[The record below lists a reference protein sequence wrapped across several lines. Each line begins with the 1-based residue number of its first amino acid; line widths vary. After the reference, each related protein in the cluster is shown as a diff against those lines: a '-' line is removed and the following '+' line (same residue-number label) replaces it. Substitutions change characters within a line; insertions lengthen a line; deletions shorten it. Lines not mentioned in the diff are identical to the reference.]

1 MADNKKRGLGRGLDL
16 LFTDNAV
23 NENNITELKLTEIE
37 PNKNQPRKQFD
48 EVALQELADSIR
60 QYGLLQPITVRPMSN
75 LSYQIVAGERRWR
88 ASRLAG
94 LETVPVIIREM
105 SDIECA
111 EIAMIENLQ
120 REDLNPVE
128 EALGYKQL
136 LESFDMTQ
144 EQVAQAV
151 GKSRS
156 AVANSLRLLALGE
169 DLLSLLQEGK
179 ITSGHARALLAIEDI
194 SEREAAA
201 QLAVNGATVRDIENL
216 SSKRT
221 AAVKKQPQ
229 VPVFYKEAEL
239 ALTEQLGNKIK
250 ISGANGKGS
259 VTIEFYSDDEL
270 RYIVNKL
277 CEK

>member
-48 EVALQELADSIR
+48 EAALQELADSIR

-105 SDIECA
+105 SDIECM

-136 LESFDMTQ
+136 LDAFDMTQ

-201 QLAVNGATVRDIENL
+201 QLAVNGATVRDIEKL

-250 ISGANGKGS
+250 VSGANGKGS

>member
-37 PNKNQPRKQFD
+37 PNRNQPRKQFD
-48 EVALQELADSIR
+48 EAALQELADSIK

-88 ASRLAG
+88 ASRMAG

-105 SDIECA
+105 SDIECM

-128 EALGYKQL
+128 EALGFKQL
-136 LESFDMTQ
+136 LESFNMTQ

-156 AVANSLRLLALGE
+156 AVANSMRLLALDE
-169 DLLSLLQEGK
+169 DMLALLQDGK
-179 ITSGHARALLAIEDI
+179 ITSGHARALLAIDDI
-194 SEREAAA
+194 GERKKAAEM
-201 QLAVNGATVRDIENL
+201 AVLGATVRDIEKL
-216 SSKRT
+216 SNKRNPP
-221 AAVKKQPQ
+221 KKAS
-229 VPVFYKEAEL
+229 VPVPTFYKEAEL
-239 ALTEQLGNKIK
+239 TLTQQLGNKVK
-250 ISGANGKGS
+250 VSGVNGKGS
-259 VTIEFYSDDEL
+259 LTIEFYSDEEL
-270 RYIVNKL
+270 TDMVKKL
-277 CEK
+277 CSK